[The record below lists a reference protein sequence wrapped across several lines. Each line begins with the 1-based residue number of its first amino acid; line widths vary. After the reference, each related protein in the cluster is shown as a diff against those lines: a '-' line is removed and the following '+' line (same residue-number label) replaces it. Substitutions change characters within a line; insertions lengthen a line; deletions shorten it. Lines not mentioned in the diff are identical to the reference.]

1 MIKNQD
7 SDNILIQRYGNLADG
22 IVLLFS
28 GYVEVVIHDL
38 RTQTVVYIANNISKR
53 NLGDDAALD
62 EVEFDESE
70 NVIGPYEKL
79 NWDGVNIRSTSIVL
93 RDDDNQQIGMLCIN
107 MNIASF
113 EAAKTLL
120 DTFLSG
126 AQLVPQPD
134 KLFHDD
140 WQERINSFIH
150 HWLNENRLNMNSLSH
165 KHKRALV
172 EALYDEGAFE
182 GKSTQNYVASV
193 LNMGRATV
201 FKYLREI
208 KQGK

>member
-62 EVEFDESE
+62 EVEFDENE

-150 HWLNENRLNMNSLSH
+150 HWLNDNRLNMNSLSH

-172 EALYDEGAFE
+172 EALYEEGAFE

>member
-62 EVEFDESE
+62 EVEFDENE

-79 NWDGVNIRSTSIVL
+79 NWDGLNIRSTSIVL

-113 EAAKTLL
+113 EAAKALL

-208 KQGK
+208 KQNK

>member
-1 MIKNQD
+1 MNKNQD
-7 SDNILIQRYGNLADG
+7 SDNILIQRYANTAEG
-22 IVLLFS
+22 IALLFS

-38 RTQTVVYIANNISKR
+38 RSQSVVYLANNISKR
-53 NLGDDAALD
+53 NIGDDAALE
-62 EVEFDESE
+62 EVEFDDNE

-107 MNIASF
+107 MNISSF

-120 DTFLSG
+120 DTLLSG

-140 WQERINSFIH
+140 WQERINTFIH
-150 HWLNENRLNMNSLSH
+150 HWLNEQRLSIATLSH
-165 KHKRALV
+165 KHKRHLI
-172 EALYDEGAFE
+172 EALFEEGAFE
-182 GKSTQNYVASV
+182 GKSTQNYVASI

-208 KQGK
+208 KQEK